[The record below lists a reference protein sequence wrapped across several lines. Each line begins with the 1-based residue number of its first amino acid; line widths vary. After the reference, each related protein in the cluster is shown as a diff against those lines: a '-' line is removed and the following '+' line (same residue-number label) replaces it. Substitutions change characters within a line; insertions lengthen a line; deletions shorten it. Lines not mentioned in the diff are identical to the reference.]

1 MLTAREIAKEAECS
15 LAWVYKLASRLGRLP
30 TVDEVK
36 SRKGKIGRPPIYA
49 QKNEMEEAKSEV
61 NQD

>member
-1 MLTAREIAKEAECS
+1 MNNAKKIAKEAGCS
-15 LAWVYKLASRLGRLP
+15 LAWVYKLANRLGRLP
-30 TVDEVK
+30 TVEEVK

-49 QKNEMEEAKSEV
+49 QKNETEDTKSEV